1 MSKRPQ
7 SKPDWNEKGKNT
19 SPKRGSKYFKVVQRN
34 FKVHSFK
41 LQNSKFKLTSNFL
54 IEWIKLN
61 EKMN

>member
-34 FKVHSFK
+34 FKV
-41 LQNSKFKLTSNFL
+41 QTSKFKLTSNFL